1 MNNNHDDKKDKTEES
16 FINNLFEKKEKDQN
30 EQLYKN
36 EFYILEEEIK
46 SKKNQNSLQFMHDI
60 LLNKLMLEDYVPFPP
75 KNDEPI
81 IVNNQKEEKKKEDDQ
96 DKLIEEENEFLRSLH
111 KINYLTFSPFGL
123 SFFEDNGKDKSTMNE
138 DLLKEREDKILHMI
152 DFNYDSLEVTN
163 DLSYAKVY
171 YTYMGEESPEDV
183 KKNLEVAEPYLR
195 TMLASKM
202 KDLRKM
208 PELRFYVDESIEYG
222 NNIERILNDIK
233 KDDE

>member
-1 MNNNHDDKKDKTEES
+1 MNNHQEEKKDKSEEL

-36 EFYILEEEIK
+36 EFYILEEELK

-123 SFFEDNGKDKSTMNE
+123 SFFEDTGKDKSNISD
-138 DLLKEREDKILHMI
+138 DLAKEKEEKILHMI
-152 DFNYDSLEVTN
+152 DFNYDNFEVTN
-163 DLSYAKVY
+163 DLLLNICQ
-171 YTYMGEESPEDV
+171 G
-183 KKNLEVAEPYLR
+183 
-195 TMLASKM
+195 
-202 KDLRKM
+202 
-208 PELRFYVDESIEYG
+208 FVDI
-222 NNIERILNDIK
+222 NILYIK
-233 KDDE
+233 S